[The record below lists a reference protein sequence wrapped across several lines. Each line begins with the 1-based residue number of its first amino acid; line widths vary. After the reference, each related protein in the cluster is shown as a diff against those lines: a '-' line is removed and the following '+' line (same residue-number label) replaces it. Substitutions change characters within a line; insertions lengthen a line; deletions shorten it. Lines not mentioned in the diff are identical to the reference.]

1 MGRGKEISWLEAS
14 GFTHEEVTQAL
25 AEVDDEDEAFAL
37 LKRRR
42 DKELEAPPAKRRRG
56 FEIDGYWCT
65 ADASRS
71 VWTSETLWGEP
82 IRLVLPD
89 LDLDGP
95 VVGRRPTACLK
106 LFGRMEAAAS
116 KLSWSDGGP
125 LLCPKFGMAAVYDG
139 GGSFYAPHRDNEK
152 GFGQRPWVNFRSLT
166 AVIYVNPCGF
176 EKAEEGGQ
184 LRCFHHC
191 RPTDLTGATARKV
204 EDELMERMGPWLSMQ
219 K

>member
-1 MGRGKEISWLEAS
+1 QEISWLEAS

-65 ADASRS
+65 ADASR
-71 VWTSETLWGEP
+71 

-95 VVGRRPTACLK
+95 VVGRVRA
-106 LFGRMEAAAS
+106 
-116 KLSWSDGGP
+116 DGSMTVDIDEWARRLRAP
-125 LLCPKFGMAAVYDG
+125 YTLLCRVLY
-139 GGSFYAPHRDNEK
+139 HI
-152 GFGQRPWVNFRSLT
+152 RPVFKSY
-166 AVIYVNPCGF
+166 ISP
-176 EKAEEGGQ
+176 
-184 LRCFHHC
+184 
-191 RPTDLTGATARKV
+191 
-204 EDELMERMGPWLSMQ
+204 
-219 K
+219 